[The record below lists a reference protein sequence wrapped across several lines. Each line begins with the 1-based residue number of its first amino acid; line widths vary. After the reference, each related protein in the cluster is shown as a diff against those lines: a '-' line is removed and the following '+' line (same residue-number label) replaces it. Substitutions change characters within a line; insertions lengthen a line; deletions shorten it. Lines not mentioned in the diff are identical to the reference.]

1 MNDIEKNTIINGN
14 SLEVLKSLPD
24 NSIDCC
30 VTSPPYYA
38 LRDYGCDGQIGLE
51 ETPEKYIESLCDVF
65 SEVRRVL
72 TPEGTLWLNIG
83 DSYNGNKVGNTE
95 VVKNKKVSESN
106 DFHKKLWGGAKP
118 KDLIGIPWMLAFAL
132 RSQGWY
138 LRQDII
144 WCLSGGAYLWVK
156 SQKGVMPM
164 MIKDLVRLNPKTVQ
178 LWNGEKWV
186 NVIGYGESND
196 NGDKLE
202 LVLRSGERIGCTSGH
217 KWVLQD
223 NSEVLAKDLKVGD
236 VLKTCNLPDSN
247 AHTPSFLTKDILWFL
262 GLYLAQ
268 GSHSNDTIQISLNAN
283 KIDWIGRINSVAI
296 SLGGTC
302 TYTIDGNKLNVRVYS
317 QVLFATLHQYI
328 GGKTAKDKH
337 LNNLCWSMPNEWLKE
352 LIIGYFDGDG
362 HYDDD
367 NNRIRIGFTRNY
379 YLERDF
385 RVLAARLGAELT
397 IKPYFSRIG
406 EKMYPS
412 FRGEWR
418 WCKSSH
424 FNSKDR
430 AEIVEIRK
438 SRARHF
444 YDISVDSD
452 DHLFSLA
459 SGVLTHNCKPNP
471 MPESVTDRCTK
482 SHEYI
487 FLLSKSQKYY
497 FDYESIMEPCADQ
510 ERNNFQSGSRANG
523 INKDRNDNDL
533 GERSKTW
540 KPKTIDNQ
548 KVRNKRSV
556 WEVNTKPCKEAHFA
570 TYPFELI
577 KPCILAGCPENGIV
591 LDPFMGSG
599 TTAIVARSLNRNY
612 LGVELNPEYIKI
624 AHKRLEKHL
633 GMFQ

>member
-51 ETPEKYIESLCDVF
+51 ETPEKYIERLCEVF

-83 DSYNGNKVGNTE
+83 DSYNGNKVGNIE

-106 DFHKKLWGGAKP
+106 DFHKKLCGGAKP

-144 WCLSGGAYLWVK
+144 W
-156 SQKGVMPM
+156 
-164 MIKDLVRLNPKTVQ
+164 
-178 LWNGEKWV
+178 
-186 NVIGYGESND
+186 
-196 NGDKLE
+196 
-202 LVLRSGERIGCTSGH
+202 H
-217 KWVLQD
+217 
-223 NSEVLAKDLKVGD
+223 
-236 VLKTCNLPDSN
+236 
-247 AHTPSFLTKDILWFL
+247 
-262 GLYLAQ
+262 
-268 GSHSNDTIQISLNAN
+268 
-283 KIDWIGRINSVAI
+283 
-296 SLGGTC
+296 
-302 TYTIDGNKLNVRVYS
+302 
-317 QVLFATLHQYI
+317 
-328 GGKTAKDKH
+328 
-337 LNNLCWSMPNEWLKE
+337 
-352 LIIGYFDGDG
+352 
-362 HYDDD
+362 
-367 NNRIRIGFTRNY
+367 
-379 YLERDF
+379 
-385 RVLAARLGAELT
+385 
-397 IKPYFSRIG
+397 
-406 EKMYPS
+406 
-412 FRGEWR
+412 
-418 WCKSSH
+418 
-424 FNSKDR
+424 
-430 AEIVEIRK
+430 
-438 SRARHF
+438 
-444 YDISVDSD
+444 
-452 DHLFSLA
+452 
-459 SGVLTHNCKPNP
+459 KPNP

-487 FLLSKSQKYY
+487 FLMSKSQKYY
-497 FDYESIMEPCADQ
+497 FDYEAIQEPCADQ
-510 ERNNFQSGSRANG
+510 SRTNYACGNRTNG
-523 INKDRNDNDL
+523 INKDRNDNDF
-533 GERSKTW
+533 GERSKNW
-540 KPKTIDNQ
+540 KPRTKNCQYDGQ
-548 KVRNKRSV
+548 KPNSFHLSRENGEPDKEYYVRNKRDVWSV
-556 WEVNTKPCKEAHFA
+556 NVKPCSEAHFA

>member
-1 MNDIEKNTIINGN
+1 MDNIEKNTIINGN

-118 KDLIGIPWMLAFAL
+118 KDLIGVPWMLAFAL

-144 WCLSGGAYLWVK
+144 W
-156 SQKGVMPM
+156 
-164 MIKDLVRLNPKTVQ
+164 
-178 LWNGEKWV
+178 
-186 NVIGYGESND
+186 
-196 NGDKLE
+196 
-202 LVLRSGERIGCTSGH
+202 H
-217 KWVLQD
+217 
-223 NSEVLAKDLKVGD
+223 
-236 VLKTCNLPDSN
+236 
-247 AHTPSFLTKDILWFL
+247 
-262 GLYLAQ
+262 
-268 GSHSNDTIQISLNAN
+268 
-283 KIDWIGRINSVAI
+283 
-296 SLGGTC
+296 
-302 TYTIDGNKLNVRVYS
+302 
-317 QVLFATLHQYI
+317 
-328 GGKTAKDKH
+328 
-337 LNNLCWSMPNEWLKE
+337 
-352 LIIGYFDGDG
+352 
-362 HYDDD
+362 
-367 NNRIRIGFTRNY
+367 
-379 YLERDF
+379 
-385 RVLAARLGAELT
+385 
-397 IKPYFSRIG
+397 
-406 EKMYPS
+406 
-412 FRGEWR
+412 
-418 WCKSSH
+418 
-424 FNSKDR
+424 
-430 AEIVEIRK
+430 
-438 SRARHF
+438 
-444 YDISVDSD
+444 
-452 DHLFSLA
+452 
-459 SGVLTHNCKPNP
+459 KPNP

-487 FLLSKSQKYY
+487 FLMSKSQKYY
-497 FDYESIMEPCADQ
+497 FDYEAIQEPCADQ
-510 ERNNFQSGSRANG
+510 SRTNYACGNRTNG
-523 INKDRNDNDL
+523 INKDRNDNDF
-533 GERSKTW
+533 GERSKNW
-540 KPKTIDNQ
+540 KPRTKNCQYDGQ
-548 KVRNKRSV
+548 KPNSFHLSRENGEPDKEYYVRNKRDVWSV
-556 WEVNTKPCKEAHFA
+556 NVKPCSEAHFA

>member
-1 MNDIEKNTIINGN
+1 MLSMDNIEKNTIINGN

-106 DFHKKLWGGAKP
+106 DFHKKLWSGAKP

-144 WCLSGGAYLWVK
+144 W
-156 SQKGVMPM
+156 
-164 MIKDLVRLNPKTVQ
+164 
-178 LWNGEKWV
+178 
-186 NVIGYGESND
+186 
-196 NGDKLE
+196 
-202 LVLRSGERIGCTSGH
+202 H
-217 KWVLQD
+217 
-223 NSEVLAKDLKVGD
+223 
-236 VLKTCNLPDSN
+236 
-247 AHTPSFLTKDILWFL
+247 
-262 GLYLAQ
+262 
-268 GSHSNDTIQISLNAN
+268 
-283 KIDWIGRINSVAI
+283 
-296 SLGGTC
+296 
-302 TYTIDGNKLNVRVYS
+302 
-317 QVLFATLHQYI
+317 
-328 GGKTAKDKH
+328 
-337 LNNLCWSMPNEWLKE
+337 
-352 LIIGYFDGDG
+352 
-362 HYDDD
+362 
-367 NNRIRIGFTRNY
+367 
-379 YLERDF
+379 
-385 RVLAARLGAELT
+385 
-397 IKPYFSRIG
+397 
-406 EKMYPS
+406 
-412 FRGEWR
+412 
-418 WCKSSH
+418 
-424 FNSKDR
+424 
-430 AEIVEIRK
+430 
-438 SRARHF
+438 
-444 YDISVDSD
+444 
-452 DHLFSLA
+452 
-459 SGVLTHNCKPNP
+459 KPNP

-548 KVRNKRSV
+548 KVRNKRDV

>member
-1 MNDIEKNTIINGN
+1 MLSMIDIEKNTIINGN

-38 LRDYGCDGQIGLE
+38 LRDYGCYGQIGLE
-51 ETPEKYIESLCDVF
+51 ETPEKYIERLCDVF

-72 TPEGTLWLNIG
+72 TPEGTLWLNIA
-83 DSYNGNKVGNTE
+83 DSYWGGGWRNAQFNEHSGDIQKGSKGTYCGLSLPACKGKVGE
-95 VVKNKKVSESN
+95 Y
-106 DFHKKLWGGAKP
+106 KP

-144 WCLSGGAYLWVK
+144 W
-156 SQKGVMPM
+156 Q
-164 MIKDLVRLNPKTVQ
+164 
-178 LWNGEKWV
+178 
-186 NVIGYGESND
+186 
-196 NGDKLE
+196 
-202 LVLRSGERIGCTSGH
+202 
-217 KWVLQD
+217 
-223 NSEVLAKDLKVGD
+223 
-236 VLKTCNLPDSN
+236 
-247 AHTPSFLTKDILWFL
+247 
-262 GLYLAQ
+262 
-268 GSHSNDTIQISLNAN
+268 
-283 KIDWIGRINSVAI
+283 
-296 SLGGTC
+296 
-302 TYTIDGNKLNVRVYS
+302 
-317 QVLFATLHQYI
+317 
-328 GGKTAKDKH
+328 
-337 LNNLCWSMPNEWLKE
+337 
-352 LIIGYFDGDG
+352 
-362 HYDDD
+362 
-367 NNRIRIGFTRNY
+367 
-379 YLERDF
+379 
-385 RVLAARLGAELT
+385 
-397 IKPYFSRIG
+397 
-406 EKMYPS
+406 
-412 FRGEWR
+412 
-418 WCKSSH
+418 
-424 FNSKDR
+424 
-430 AEIVEIRK
+430 
-438 SRARHF
+438 
-444 YDISVDSD
+444 
-452 DHLFSLA
+452 
-459 SGVLTHNCKPNP
+459 KPNP

-497 FDYESIMEPCADQ
+497 FDYEAIMEPCVDQ

-548 KVRNKRSV
+548 KVRNKRDV
-556 WEVNTKPCKEAHFA
+556 WTVNTKPCSEAHFA

-624 AHKRLEKHL
+624 AHNRLDKHL